1 MTVNRFQESIQK
13 HFNPR
18 CNPVATKMHKKL
30 FLLFLVSVSPS
41 VSENPLLMT
50 TGSSGQI
57 AKTAECVLKLSAKYF
72 VEKKALS
79 GSIVII
85 NINSYASTT
94 QRLLLQTIHGG
105 IKYSVMVKDS
115 FYPHANASHFPEK
128 AKNYMLILEEKSE
141 LTRNILQLNKLPTWN
156 PLAKAVVFY
165 QVKRN
170 EDGEETAME
179 FINVL
184 REYKLFKTII
194 FIAEASGK
202 VVSYSWQP
210 YTKVNCGGK
219 CTSVYILDI
228 CKDSVITQHSF
239 QREMFPVDL
248 EGCPLVTYA
257 VISEPYVMPPIGKLT
272 STVYDDAY
280 EFSRGGEINLVKI
293 IAKFTNMTLIVRK
306 SEVDENWGDIF
317 WNGSAT
323 GAYGILRNDSA
334 DLVIGNIEVTR
345 TIRKWFH
352 PTVSYTQDEMTWCV
366 PRAGQASTWNNLV
379 IIFQWSTWVATI
391 ASVIAMGL
399 IFHCL
404 YYKEQDGKVTKWPTN
419 SLLMTFSMLLG
430 WGAAFEPKSAT
441 FRILMFIWLCFSINM
456 GISYESFLRSFL
468 MHPRFEKQIS
478 SETDLIQSGMPF
490 GGRQIYR
497 SYFETNNAS
506 SFYLYRKYNS
516 TTFRE
521 GIKRTAFARNFAV
534 VSSKRQAVY
543 QDQELGKGA
552 PLVFCFPESNNLYK
566 YGVVLLARR
575 WFPMLE
581 RFNNIIRSMSEN
593 GLIDKWNEELLIHK
607 SNVEGSSTIVPL
619 GVPHLLGAFM
629 FIGLMYGA
637 SVLVFLGEIA
647 FGYYGKR
654 KKTWNRV
661 YRSRAQIQKL
671 HRIFL
676 VDYFKRKRKLQ
687 ADDR

>member
-1 MTVNRFQESIQK
+1 
-13 HFNPR
+13 
-18 CNPVATKMHKKL
+18 
-30 FLLFLVSVSPS
+30 
-41 VSENPLLMT
+41 MT
-50 TGSSGQI
+50 TGNSGQI
-57 AKTAECVLKLSAKYF
+57 AKTSECVLKLSAKYF

-94 QRLLLQTIHGG
+94 QGLLLHTIHGG
-105 IKYSVMVKDS
+105 IQYSIMVKDS

-156 PLAKAVVFY
+156 PLAKAIVFY

-170 EDGEETAME
+170 EKGERTAIE

-184 REYKLFKTII
+184 REYKLFRTII
-194 FIAEASGK
+194 FIADEANGK
-202 VVSYSWQP
+202 VVSYTWRP
-210 YTKVNCGGK
+210 YSEVNCGGK
-219 CTSVYILDI
+219 CNSVYILDI
-228 CKDSVITQHSF
+228 CNDNEIIQYAA
-239 QREMFPVDL
+239 QQDMFPADL
-248 EGCPLVTYA
+248 KGCPLVTYA
-257 VISEPYVMPPIGKLT
+257 VISEPYVMPPVGKLT
-272 STVYDDAY
+272 NTTYDDAY
-280 EFSRGGEINLVKI
+280 EFEKGGEINLVKI
-293 IAKFTNMTLIVRK
+293 ITKFTNMSLIVRK
-306 SEVDENWGDIF
+306 SETGENWGNIF

-323 GAYGILRNDSA
+323 GAYNVLRNNSA

-366 PRAGQASTWNNLV
+366 PKAGQASTWNNLV

-391 ASVIAMGL
+391 AGVIVMGI
-399 IFHCL
+399 IFHYL
-404 YYKEQDGKVTKWPTN
+404 YYTEHNGKVTKWPTN
-419 SLLMTFSMLLG
+419 SLLMTLSMLLG

-490 GGRQIYR
+490 GGREIYR

-506 SFYLYRKYNS
+506 SFYLFRKYNS
-516 TTFRE
+516 TTFSE
-521 GIKRTAFARNFAV
+521 GVKRSAFGRNFAV

-543 QDQELGKGA
+543 QDQKLGKGA
-552 PLVFCFPESNNLYK
+552 PLIYCFPENNNMYK
-566 YGVVLLARR
+566 YGVVLLARQ
-575 WFPMLE
+575 WFPMLD

-607 SNVEGSSTIVPL
+607 VSIEGASTIVPL

-637 SVLVFLGEIA
+637 SVLVFLAELA
-647 FGYYGKR
+647 FGQVCGLH
-654 KKTWNRV
+654 
-661 YRSRAQIQKL
+661 SLLERANSITDFCL
-671 HRIFL
+671 L
-676 VDYFKRKRKLQ
+676 
-687 ADDR
+687 